1 MSRYI
6 DADKVYQELI
16 EEYPSDSDHI
26 LKVDY
31 DDIRRIVMDFIDDA
45 PTEDVKPIVRGEWI
59 RDEFGGFRC
68 SVCEDYNAVNYDRF
82 CNNCGADMR
91 NESEEEE

>member
-6 DADKVYQELI
+6 DADKLKE
-16 EEYPSDSDHI
+16 I
-26 LKVDY
+26 LFITANFADLKKVFEGY
-31 DDIRRIVMDFIDDA
+31 IDKT

-91 NESEEEE
+91 NEREEENDNN